1 LREISVN
8 PQVDPEP
15 GLKKSHGKTLMTWR
29 AKPAMGIAPP
39 PYGEIVVRPH
49 KNLNHGIIIGS
60 LCSD

>member
-1 LREISVN
+1 
-8 PQVDPEP
+8 
-15 GLKKSHGKTLMTWR
+15 MTWR